1 MKDIDIILIFLTIG
15 SLIFLGGIFFNST
28 WMFLLGFI
36 CLCCTH
42 MADYYKTM
50 YEYDSGD
57 SDSDVK

>member
-1 MKDIDIILIFLTIG
+1 MIIGTLV
-15 SLIFLGGIFFNST
+15 FLGGIFFNST
-28 WMFLLGFI
+28 WMFIVGFI